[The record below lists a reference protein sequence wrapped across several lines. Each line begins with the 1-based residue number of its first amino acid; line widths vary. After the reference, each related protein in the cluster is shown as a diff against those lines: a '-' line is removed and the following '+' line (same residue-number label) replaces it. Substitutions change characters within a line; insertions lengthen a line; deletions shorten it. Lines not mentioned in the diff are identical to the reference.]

1 MANIKRIPP
10 EPRQPEVPGGRTR
23 ASRLVSLDK
32 YPAVARR
39 QSINVRLM
47 SGLCGHDT
55 EPRAP
60 FAAADAAVLAIIA
73 GERFDAA
80 HIALRR
86 QALAALAEPRI
97 LESADQLAA
106 TAMANVEDPSAR
118 AIALNALRR
127 ASPWLARAVAA
138 NVGAGSDVVHA
149 CAREMLKP
157 SAKTEKRRVKAKR
170 RPPAKDSTRR

>member
-10 EPRQPEVPGGRTR
+10 EPPQPEVPGGRRR
-23 ASRLVSLDK
+23 ASRRVDLDK

-55 EPRAP
+55 EPRAY
-60 FAAADAAVLAIIA
+60 FAAADAAMLAIIA

-86 QALAALAEPRI
+86 QALAALAETQT

-106 TAMANVEDPSAR
+106 TALASIEDPSAR
-118 AIALNALRR
+118 AIALNALAR

-149 CAREMLKP
+149 CARELLER
-157 SAKTEKRRVKAKR
+157 SARTGKRRVKAKR
-170 RPPAKDSTRR
+170 RQPAKDSTRR